1 MPPRRHHRHQHR
13 RHIRY
18 PMTSA
23 TPSISITRRIQPSVL
38 AALVTVA
45 VMCIFPLM
53 EHFSEKT
60 QQPIVH
66 SQPVPV
72 KITQFHP
79 EASASV
85 TEQTAPSKA
94 MPQRRLLPLEL
105 PPAPVAPKEIHR
117 IVLPPKTPPV
127 AITPPKEIPSPLPEP
142 SVQNQPAV
150 ITQDIPAQID
160 SASLPSTAAN
170 DASSST
176 NAPQTYGS
184 DMPDGKS
191 LKHPPILL
199 KQITPNYPEYA
210 RRRGI
215 EGFVI
220 LQFTINING
229 HVINPSVQQAN
240 PPDHF
245 ETAALRAIKQWQFSP
260 GRNDNGTPI
269 PCRFQMRI
277 DFKLE
282 NPTNHGYQIRLQ

>member
-1 MPPRRHHRHQHR
+1 MK
-13 RHIRY
+13 
-18 PMTSA
+18 SLSS
-23 TPSISITRRIQPSVL
+23 SIPISRRIQPSVF
-38 AALVTVA
+38 AALVTTA

-53 EHFSEKT
+53 EHFSENK
-60 QQPIVH
+60 QPIVH

-72 KITQFHP
+72 KITQFLP

-85 TEQTAPSKA
+85 TQQTVQSKA
-94 MPQRRLLPLEL
+94 MPQRRLSPIEL
-105 PPAPVAPKEIHR
+105 PSAPEAPTEIQR
-117 IVLPPKTPPV
+117 IVLPPKVLPV
-127 AITPPKEIPSPLPEP
+127 STTPPKEIPSPPPAP
-142 SVQNQPAV
+142 SVQNQPTVATQAIPTQEV
-150 ITQDIPAQID
+150 NDTLPAATSITA
-160 SASLPSTAAN
+160 TN
-170 DASSST
+170 DASSSA
-176 NAPQTYGS
+176 NVPQTYGS

-229 HVINPSVQQAN
+229 RVTNPSVQQAN

>member
-1 MPPRRHHRHQHR
+1 MTPVAPPIPFSSWIISK
-13 RHIRY
+13 IR
-18 PMTSA
+18 
-23 TPSISITRRIQPSVL
+23 PSVL

-45 VMCIFPLM
+45 IMCIFPLM
-53 EHFSEKT
+53 EQFAENT
-60 QQPIVH
+60 PQPIVH
-66 SQPVPV
+66 SQPVSV
-72 KITQFHP
+72 KIAQFHP

-105 PPAPVAPKEIHR
+105 PPAPVAPKEIQH
-117 IVLPPKTPPV
+117 IVLPPKVLPISV
-127 AITPPKEIPSPLPEP
+127 TPPKEIPSPPPAP

-150 ITQDIPAQID
+150 TTQDIPAQID
-160 SASLPSTAAN
+160 SVALPSTSAN
-170 DASSST
+170 DASSSA

-229 HVINPSVQQAN
+229 RVINPSVQQAN

>member
-1 MPPRRHHRHQHR
+1 
-13 RHIRY
+13 
-18 PMTSA
+18 MTST
-23 TPSISITRRIQPSVL
+23 TPSISITRRIQSSVL
-38 AALVTVA
+38 AALVTAA

-53 EHFSEKT
+53 ERFSKNM

-72 KITQFHP
+72 KIVPIHP

-85 TEQTAPSKA
+85 TEQIAPSKA
-94 MPQRRLLPLEL
+94 MPKRQLLPINL
-105 PPAPVAPKEIHR
+105 PPAPVAPKEIQR
-117 IVLPPKTPPV
+117 IILPSKALPV
-127 AITPPKEIPSPLPEP
+127 TVTPPKEIPSPLPEP

-150 ITQDIPAQID
+150 TTQDIPAQID
-160 SASLPSTAAN
+160 SDALPSTITN
-170 DASSST
+170 DASSSA

-229 HVINPSVQQAN
+229 RVTNPSVQQAN